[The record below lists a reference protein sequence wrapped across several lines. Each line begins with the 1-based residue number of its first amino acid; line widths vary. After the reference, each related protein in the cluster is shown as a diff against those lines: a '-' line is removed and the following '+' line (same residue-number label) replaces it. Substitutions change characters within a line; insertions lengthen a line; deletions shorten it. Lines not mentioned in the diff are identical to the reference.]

1 MRRCLVL
8 GLLTFLLAGCRA
20 AEPPVLSTLPAFE
33 LTDATGKPFGTK
45 QLAGRPW
52 AANFIFTRCPTICPA
67 FTAKMADVQRA
78 VKESGA
84 DAHLVSFSVDP
95 VYDTP
100 ERLAAYA
107 AKHGAD
113 PSRWTFLTGDP
124 EAVRVAV
131 VEGLKIAANPIKPDD
146 DPADIFH
153 GSHFVLVDGEGRIR
167 GYYDSN
173 DADATRRLL
182 ADLARL

>member
-1 MRRCLVL
+1 MRRALL
-8 GLLTFLLAGCRA
+8 ALALLLTVASCRN
-20 AEPPVLSTLPAFE
+20 EPPVYSTLPAFE
-33 LTDATGKPFGTK
+33 LTDATGTRFGSK

-52 AANFIFTRCPTICPA
+52 VANFIFTRCPTICPA

-78 VKESGA
+78 VKDGGL

-95 VYDTP
+95 VHDTP

-113 PSRWTFLTGDP
+113 PTRWTFLTGDP
-124 EAVRVAV
+124 ESVRKAV
-131 VEGLKIAANPIKPDD
+131 VDGLKIAANPIEPDD

-173 DADATRRLL
+173 DTDATKRLL
-182 ADLARL
+182 ADLSRF

>member
-1 MRRCLVL
+1 MRRRLFLVL
-8 GLLTFLLAGCRA
+8 TLAFAAGCKS
-20 AEPPVLSTLPAFE
+20 EPPVLSTLPAFE
-33 LTDATGKPFGTK
+33 LTDAAGQPFGSR

-52 AANFIFTRCPTICPA
+52 VANFIFTRCPTICPA
-67 FTAKMADVQRA
+67 FTAKMADVQRR
-78 VKESGA
+78 VTEDGI

-95 VYDTP
+95 HHDTP

-124 EAVRVAV
+124 EAVRKAV
-131 VEGLKIAANPIKPDD
+131 VEGLKIAANPIEPED
-146 DPADIFH
+146 DPAEIFH

-173 DADATRRLL
+173 DADATKRLL